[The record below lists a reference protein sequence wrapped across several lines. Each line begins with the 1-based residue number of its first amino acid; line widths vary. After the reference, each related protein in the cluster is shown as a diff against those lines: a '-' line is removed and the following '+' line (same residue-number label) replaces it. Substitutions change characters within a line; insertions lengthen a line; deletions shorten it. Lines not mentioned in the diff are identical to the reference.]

1 MKHTL
6 LDHMEEDLHDRKITI
21 LATNRKENCI
31 LAEDKNHRAIFI
43 YTTDSSHEMIFE
55 TDLLSHVSISYSRV
69 FKSLLK
75 KNRLSLHLCPEGI
88 GRHPYCE
95 KIVKAGGIS

>member
-75 KNRLSLHLCPEGI
+75 KTGSVSTSARKESAGTHTVRRL
-88 GRHPYCE
+88 
-95 KIVKAGGIS
+95 